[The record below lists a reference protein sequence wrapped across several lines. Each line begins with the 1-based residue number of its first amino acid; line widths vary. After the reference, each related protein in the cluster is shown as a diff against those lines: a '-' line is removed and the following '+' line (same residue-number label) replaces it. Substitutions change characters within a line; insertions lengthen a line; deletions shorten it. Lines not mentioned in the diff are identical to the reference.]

1 MNNWAKTIAKINKER
16 FTIPA
21 GWDTREQV
29 AKALQCDPD
38 RVLDILRPGLAS
50 GEIERKEF
58 ATWDE
63 KRRMA
68 VRVACFRVC
77 GDEQPET
84 PAKPEKAPQTL
95 NQRIA
100 ASIRKYPHKTD
111 SEISDSFKGARAADV
126 AKVRKSMR

>member
-1 MNNWAKTIAKINKER
+1 MNNWAKTIAKINKDR

-38 RVLDILRPGLAS
+38 RVLDILKPGLAS

-58 ATWDE
+58 STWDE

-68 VRVACFRVC
+68 VRVACFRVR
-77 GDEQPET
+77 GDEQPEE
-84 PAKPEKAPQTL
+84 PSKPQKAQQTL
-95 NQRIA
+95 NERIA
-100 ASIRKYPHKTD
+100 ASIRRFPNKSD
-111 SEISDSFKGARAADV
+111 SKIADSFKGIRAADV
-126 AKVRKSMR
+126 ARVRKSMR

>member
-38 RVLDILRPGLAS
+38 RVLDILKPGLAS

-63 KRRMA
+63 KRGKA
-68 VRVACFRVC
+68 VRVPCFRVC
-77 GDEQPET
+77 GDGLPE
-84 PAKPEKAPQTL
+84 PASKPQNVQQTL
-95 NQRIA
+95 NERIA
-100 ASIRKYPHKTD
+100 ASIRRNPGH
-111 SEISDSFKGARAADV
+111 SDAKIADNFRGIRAGDV
-126 AKVRKSMR
+126 AKIRKAMR

>member
-38 RVLDILRPGLAS
+38 RVLDILKPGLAS

-58 ATWDE
+58 PTWDE
-63 KRRMA
+63 KRRMS
-68 VRVACFRVC
+68 VRVVCFRVC
-77 GDEQPET
+77 GDE
-84 PAKPEKAPQTL
+84 KPEAPSKPQKDHQTL
-95 NQRIA
+95 SERIA
-100 ASIRKYPHKTD
+100 ASIRRYPNKSD
-111 SEISDSFKGARAADV
+111 SAIADSFKGMRAADV
-126 AKVRKSMR
+126 AKVRKAMR

>member
-16 FTIPA
+16 FTIPT

-38 RVLDILRPGLAS
+38 RVLDILKPGLAS

-58 ATWDE
+58 STWDE

-77 GDEQPET
+77 GGDQPEM

-95 NQRIA
+95 SQRIA

-111 SEISDSFKGARAADV
+111 SEISDSFKGTRAADV

>member
-38 RVLDILRPGLAS
+38 RVLDILKPGLAS

-58 ATWDE
+58 STWDE

-77 GDEQPET
+77 GDEQPQA
-84 PAKPEKAPQTL
+84 PANAENGPQTL
-95 NQRIA
+95 DKRIA
-100 ASIRKYPHKTD
+100 ASIRKHPHKTD
-111 SEISDSFKGARAADV
+111 SEISDSFKGARASDV

>member
-1 MNNWAKTIAKINKER
+1 MNNWAKTISKINKER

-38 RVLDILRPGLAS
+38 RVLDILKPGLAS

-58 ATWDE
+58 STWDE

-68 VRVACFRVC
+68 VRVACFRVR
-77 GDEQPET
+77 GDKEPE
-84 PAKPEKAPQTL
+84 PASKPQKAEQTL
-95 NQRIA
+95 NERIA
-100 ASIRKYPHKTD
+100 ASIRKYPHKSD
-111 SEISDSFKGARAADV
+111 SAISDSFRGTRAADV
-126 AKVRKSMR
+126 AKIRKAMR